1 LSINE
6 TYEGN
11 EVVRPQY
18 AAAIKKRTI
27 WVNDRKDV
35 EIVIVNKAL
44 DLCRVAILCQETI
57 GEVFVNLFEVKRY
70 WQTHRWDTHTI
81 VAIHSRAWTVLC
93 QMIAGLLPEPLEPK
107 IFIPSMSRPCRDLP
121 ELTIF
126 ALWGNWVTKSLR
138 KVKWSS

>member
-1 LSINE
+1 MSINE

-44 DLCRVAILCQETI
+44 DLCRIAILRQETI
-57 GEVFVNLFEVKRY
+57 GEVFVNLGIRG
-70 WQTHRWDTHTI
+70 QTLLADTSVGYTH
-81 VAIHSRAWTVLC
+81 HSRDPFAGMDGTVPDDRWL
-93 QMIAGLLPEPLEPK
+93 A
-107 IFIPSMSRPCRDLP
+107 
-121 ELTIF
+121 
-126 ALWGNWVTKSLR
+126 A
-138 KVKWSS
+138 